1 LSLNLNRVASAALGI
16 GCVAKAYQLKG
27 ADAAI
32 GVAVAVA
39 VVVAMIWFSRVVAA
53 GMPRRG
59 SSMLGTPDAHHVE
72 PMVFTLLGWGLLLFI
87 AWVLFGN
94 R

>member
-1 LSLNLNRVASAALGI
+1 MSLNPNRIASAALGI
-16 GCVAKAYQLKG
+16 GCVARAYRLKG

-39 VVVAMIWFSRVVAA
+39 VVVAMIWFSRAIAA

-59 SSMLGTPDAHHVE
+59 SSMPGAPDAHHVE
-72 PMVFTLLGWGLLLFI
+72 SIVFTLLGWGLLLFI

>member
-1 LSLNLNRVASAALGI
+1 MINLNRIAFAATAI
-16 GCVAKAYQLKG
+16 ACIVKAYAVKG

-39 VVVAMIWFSRVVAA
+39 LVVAMIWFSRVFAS
-53 GMPRRG
+53 GLPRRG
-59 SSMLGTPDAHHVE
+59 SSMSGTPDAHHAE
-72 PMVFTLLGWGLLLFI
+72 PLVFTLLGWGLLLFI
-87 AWVLFGN
+87 AWVLFGG